1 MKTERAEALIEL
13 TDSYVPDLESM
24 DVVFRIVYLPWE
36 QDQGITRDGT
46 GGRELTSLRCL
57 SSGGESMWGSLKGLI
72 GSIKK
77 SEKGPENDF
86 SIT

>member
-1 MKTERAEALIEL
+1 MSFPWGGPSDDSDTPVGLIFIVDNMKTERAEALIEL

-46 GGRELTSLRCL
+46 GGR
-57 SSGGESMWGSLKGLI
+57 GH
-72 GSIKK
+72 
-77 SEKGPENDF
+77 
-86 SIT
+86 